1 MGFDWF
7 LFFYPALQQLWQ
19 GQSPYSVDGF
29 VTPPWVL
36 PILAPLA
43 LTPPVVGALV
53 VDALAL
59 VGLVAL
65 CRKHQ
70 LFWAMLPLALCYP
83 MLMLL
88 WNAQLEGFVLWG
100 LVLGPTPFGFFL
112 LMTKPQVAGL
122 VSLVWLIEAWRV
134 GGGRRVLWLG
144 GPTAVVM
151 ILSVAIYPDW
161 LQGLSQA
168 AQWSYTA
175 NGFPYSVALGA
186 ACLVFA
192 VRHQREEW
200 AALATL
206 LLVPYANVQSWMAAL
221 TLLTARYRAE
231 GVSAALA
238 SWILAFYL
246 EPTRW

>member
-7 LFFYPALQQLWQ
+7 LFFYPALQAFVQ
-19 GQSPYSVDGF
+19 GQSPYQVEGF
-29 VTPPWVL
+29 VTPPWML

-43 LTPPVVGALV
+43 FVPPLWGALL

-65 CRKHQ
+65 CRKHK
-70 LFWAMLPLALCYP
+70 LFWATLPLALCYP

-100 LVLGPTPFGFFL
+100 LVVGPTPLGFFL
-112 LMTKPQVAGL
+112 LMSKPQVAGL
-122 VSLVWLIEAWRV
+122 VGLIWILEAWQA
-134 GGGRRVLWLG
+134 GSWRRVLWLV
-144 GPTAVVM
+144 GPTAALAVLFM
-151 ILSVAIYPDW
+151 SLYPEWLSGI
-161 LQGLSQA
+161 GQA
-168 AQWSYTA
+168 AQRTYTA

-231 GVSAALA
+231 GISAALA